1 MEQSNASDMKKLTL
15 VSFFI
20 LHISYLLLIT
30 YYLLLITYYLFDSGT
45 TRVLL

>member
-1 MEQSNASDMKKLTL
+1 MEQSKASDMKKLTL

-30 YYLLLITYYLFDSGT
+30 YYLFDSGT